1 VSVART
7 AAVAALALGL
17 AGCTESRPY
26 PNLPE
31 KNLQVR
37 TATDGGRV
45 VLEVHS
51 LDRSCT
57 ANYEGF
63 VALDKP
69 LVELGLPSD
78 KPAVLVFE
86 FQRAG
91 RSAEAPTRKEVHLLP
106 RAGKRYEMR
115 VAYKESI
122 YDFELRELDPRT
134 GTDREIDTRRRC

>member
-1 VSVART
+1 VRRT
-7 AAVAALALGL
+7 AVAALSFALA

-26 PNLPE
+26 PDLPE

-45 VLEVHS
+45 ILEVHS
-51 LDRSCT
+51 LDASCT

-63 VALDKP
+63 VTLDKP
-69 LVELGLPSD
+69 LIEVGLPSG
-78 KPAVLVFE
+78 KPTVLVFE
-86 FQRAG
+86 FHRAG

-106 RAGKRYEMR
+106 RPGNRYEMR

>member
-1 VSVART
+1 MSVART
-7 AAVAALALGL
+7 AAVAVLALGL

-26 PNLPE
+26 ANLPE

-51 LDRSCT
+51 LDGSCT
-57 ANYEGF
+57 TSYEGF

-69 LVELGLPSD
+69 LVEVGLPSG
-78 KPAVLVFE
+78 KPAVLVFD
-86 FQRAG
+86 FQKAG
-91 RSAEAPTRKEVHLLP
+91 RGTEAPIRKEVHLLP
-106 RAGKRYEMR
+106 RAGNRYEAR

-122 YDFELRELDPRT
+122 YDIELRELDPRT